1 MKTLIEQFK
10 RARQASTPLMAIS
23 TPDPAATIQSIVK
36 ANTNGNTVPLIQWD
50 CVCGAIGINEE
61 GAKEI
66 AQACGDLGP
75 EDVTSPVEILTFARA
90 LQNRAILFMLNGHQ
104 YFDQPTFIQAF
115 WNLRDVFS
123 NANCTVV
130 LLGPAFTMPPE
141 LQQDTLLLD
150 EPLPNAEQLREI
162 VSGLTTRNKIPN
174 VDDEV
179 LEKAVDALR
188 GLAAFP
194 ADQNAAMNASK
205 KNGLDIDGMWERKR
219 QMIKQT
225 DGLSV
230 WSDGLRFSDLEGI
243 DEIERM
249 FRRIIAGKASPKL
262 IVWLDEVEKI
272 MAGAAGSASGFNAT
286 EQDQLGILLS
296 EMQDRNYSGAILV
309 GVPGA
314 GKSAFAKSVGAEAGV
329 LTIRLDLG
337 GAKGSGLVGQ
347 AENSIRNVMKI
358 IHAVGGD
365 GGAFFIA
372 TSNDIRVIKPELKR
386 RFKKGI
392 WFFDLPEK
400 KEREKI
406 WQLYLKKYAALGLK
420 ATSQKI
426 DFDEGWTGAE
436 IESCV
441 STAWEECVPL
451 AEAARSIIPVSVSG
465 KEDIAR
471 LRREAD
477 GRYNAVNHAG
487 VYKSIEPVKL
497 AQTSQTAAGRT
508 IVDEA

>member
-1 MKTLIEQFK
+1 MKEFTTQYK
-10 RARQASTPLMAIS
+10 KARAASTPLMAIS
-23 TPDPAATIQSIVK
+23 TPDPAATIQGIVK
-36 ANTNGNTVPLIQWD
+36 ASSNGSAAPLIQWD
-50 CVCGAIGINEE
+50 CVSGAQGINSE

-66 AQACGDLGP
+66 ARVCKDVSPSDVVSPIEMLIIANGL
-75 EDVTSPVEILTFARA
+75 EDNSV
-90 LQNRAILFMLNGHQ
+90 LFMLNGHQ

-123 NANCTVV
+123 NKQCSAI
-130 LLGPAFTMPPE
+130 LLGPSFTMPPE

-150 EPLPNAEQLREI
+150 EPLPNAEQLRTI
-162 VSGLTTRNKIPN
+162 VSGLATRNKIPN
-174 VDDEV
+174 VTNETLD
-179 LEKAVDALR
+179 KAVDALR

-194 ADQNAAMNASK
+194 ADQITAMSASRK
-205 KNGLDIDGMWERKR
+205 DGLDIDGMWERKR

-225 DGLSV
+225 AGLSV
-230 WSDGLRFSDLEGI
+230 WSDGLKFSDLEGI
-243 DEIERM
+243 DELERRM
-249 FRRIIAGKASPKL
+249 RLIIAGKASPKI

-286 EQDQLGILLS
+286 EQDQMAILLS
-296 EMQDRNYSGAILV
+296 EMQDRNYSGMILV

-314 GKSAFAKSVGAEAGV
+314 GKSAFAKAVGAEAGI

-337 GAKGSGLVGQ
+337 GTKGSGLVGQ
-347 AENSIRNVMKI
+347 AENAIRDAMKI
-358 IHAVGGD
+358 INAVGGD

-386 RFKKGI
+386 RFRKGI

-420 ATSQKI
+420 ATNQKI

-471 LRREAD
+471 LRHEAD

-487 VYKSIEPVKL
+487 VYRSVEVLKTVASPAARQL
-497 AQTSQTAAGRT
+497 AE
-508 IVDEA
+508 DN